1 MLGHL
6 QVYSSYSFQ
15 DSTILIED
23 LCKKASDLH
32 LEALALTEFTRYCHK
47 YGIKPIYGIEA
58 SIEIEQEIYPLILI
72 AKDTTG
78 YFNLVHLAS
87 DISRNANK
95 AAALEKL
102 IEYQEHLFVLSACK
116 EGIIERLLLNEL
128 ESEALIYLQLFK
140 KSFKS
145 FYDCLQNHGLALQKK
160 INERLIALS
169 LLQKIHICFSHE
181 VC

>member
-32 LEALALTEFTRYCHK
+32 LEALALTDKNNMFGAMEFTRYCHK

-116 EGIIERLLLNEL
+116 EGIIERLLLKEL
-128 ESEALIYLQLFK
+128 ESEALKYLQLFK
-140 KSFKS
+140 KSFKY
-145 FYDCLQNHGLALQKK
+145 FYVCLQDHGLAMQKK
-160 INERLIALS
+160 IN
-169 LLQKIHICFSHE
+169 
-181 VC
+181 